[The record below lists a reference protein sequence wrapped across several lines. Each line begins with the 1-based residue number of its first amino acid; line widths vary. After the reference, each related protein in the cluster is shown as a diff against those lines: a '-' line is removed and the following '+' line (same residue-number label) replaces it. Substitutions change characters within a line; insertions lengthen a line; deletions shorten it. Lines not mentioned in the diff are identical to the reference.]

1 MASYVIDQLTLGAP
15 VETVVS
21 FDKKSL
27 STAESSCGE
36 AAKAAGRSPCVLHSS
51 TPIIKLIHI
60 IEVLLGSLSLCN
72 IIFYS

>member
-1 MASYVIDQLTLGAP
+1 MSYAENYFVQMRLILTLGAP

-36 AAKAAGRSPCVLHSS
+36 AAKAADTSPRVLHGS
-51 TPIIKLIHI
+51 TPTIK
-60 IEVLLGSLSLCN
+60 
-72 IIFYS
+72 